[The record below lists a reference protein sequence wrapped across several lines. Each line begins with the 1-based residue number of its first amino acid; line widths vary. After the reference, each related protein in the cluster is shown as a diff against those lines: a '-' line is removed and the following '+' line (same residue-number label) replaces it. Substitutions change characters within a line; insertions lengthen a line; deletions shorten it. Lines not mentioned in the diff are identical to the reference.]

1 MRGGGEGGIV
11 GGMSKELKIETYGA
25 EVLREVARPVPGVTE
40 ELRKLAGDMI
50 LTMHRANGV
59 GLAAQ
64 QVGRTEA
71 VCVIDVPADYD
82 VEEKGG
88 PRLNPGV
95 EMPLVM
101 FNPVVT
107 EASEDETSTME
118 EGCLS
123 FPGINGQV
131 ERPWRVKVKH
141 LDLQGKERETELQGY
156 FARAAQHEI
165 DHLNGKLFVDRFNY
179 VKKLAVRGKLAR
191 LKADTLSGR
200 AGAP

>member
-1 MRGGGEGGIV
+1 MGA
-11 GGMSKELKIETYGA
+11 MSKELSIETYGA
-25 EVLREVARPVPGVTE
+25 DVLRMTAVPVEAVTDA
-40 ELRKLAGDMI
+40 LRKLADDMV

-64 QVGRTEA
+64 QVGHTEA

-95 EMPLVM
+95 KMPMVM
-101 FNPVVT
+101 FNPVIT
-107 EASEDETSTME
+107 EASEDETSTQE

-123 FPGINGQV
+123 FPGINGNV
-131 ERPWRVKVKH
+131 ERPWRVKVRY
-141 LDLQGKERETELQGY
+141 LDREGKEREQELVGY

-165 DHLNGKLFVDRFNY
+165 DHLNGKLFIDRFTY
-179 VKKLAVRGKLAR
+179 VKKLAVRGKLNR
-191 LKADTLSGR
+191 LKADTLAGR
-200 AGAP
+200 AGGECKESP